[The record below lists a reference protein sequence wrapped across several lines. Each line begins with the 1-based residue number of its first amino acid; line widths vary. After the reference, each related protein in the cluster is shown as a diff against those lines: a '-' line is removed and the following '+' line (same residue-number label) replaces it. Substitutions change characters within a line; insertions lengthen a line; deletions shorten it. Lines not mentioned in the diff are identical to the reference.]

1 MKEKTGKSIQTK
13 DINNIKLQAVKEK
26 DGGLSKGDILGN
38 MLKELTVKRQETTL
52 VEVDDSK
59 NVDLVYI
66 QTGEMREQY
75 NKYPEILF
83 VDTTYNVNIEAYPL
97 LTMMVEDGDGRGK
110 PVAYCFQRSETKVNL
125 EKILDY
131 FCRTNDT
138 SKTKIVMVDKD
149 LTEISVL
156 KSKLPSATIL
166 LCKFHVMK
174 YFKKK

>member
-1 MKEKTGKSIQTK
+1 
-13 DINNIKLQAVKEK
+13 
-26 DGGLSKGDILGN
+26 
-38 MLKELTVKRQETTL
+38 MLKELTVKRQATTL

-110 PVAYCFQRSETKVNL
+110 PVAYCFQRSETKVNF

-131 FCRTNDT
+131 FFRTNDT

-156 KSKLPSATIL
+156 KSKLPSATISHTL
-166 LCKFHVMK
+166 IKIGIRVKSNRSCTSDRVSELMETIQTIS
-174 YFKKK
+174 

>member
-1 MKEKTGKSIQTK
+1 MI
-13 DINNIKLQAVKEK
+13 A
-26 DGGLSKGDILGN
+26 
-38 MLKELTVKRQETTL
+38 
-52 VEVDDSK
+52 K
-59 NVDLVYI
+59 NVDLVYFE
-66 QTGEMREQY
+66 TGEMREQY

-125 EKILDY
+125 EKNLDY

-149 LTEISVL
+149 LTVAFYTMFVRYIYVL
-156 KSKLPSATIL
+156 QKQNKINKT
-166 LCKFHVMK
+166 
-174 YFKKK
+174 